1 MRNALVINRIRVV
14 VRLRVQERVSKME
27 DIKEK
32 IRAFFAQ
39 KFDGMYL
46 QDDQDIIDLGFF
58 SSLLA
63 AQLIVFVEN
72 TFDVTITR
80 EDLDTSN
87 FRTINAMVNL
97 IKRKHSIQQMIK
109 LSR

>member
-1 MRNALVINRIRVV
+1 M
-14 VRLRVQERVSKME
+14 QERVAEME
-27 DIKEK
+27 DTKEK
-32 IRAFFAQ
+32 IRDFFAQ
-39 KFDGMYL
+39 KFDGACL

-58 SSLLA
+58 SSLVA

-72 TFDVTITR
+72 MCDITITR

-87 FRTINAMVNL
+87 FRTINAIVNL
-97 IKRKHSIQQMIK
+97 IKQKSATRQMIK

>member
-1 MRNALVINRIRVV
+1 
-14 VRLRVQERVSKME
+14 ME

-32 IRAFFAQ
+32 IRGFFAQ
-39 KFDGMYL
+39 KFDGAYL

-63 AQLIVFVEN
+63 AQLIIFIEN
-72 TFDVTITR
+72 TFDVIITR

-87 FRTINAMVNL
+87 FRTINAIVSL
-97 IKRKHSIQQMIK
+97 INHKCVTQQLIK